1 MKKFI
6 TFILFAGFACS
17 VFSQQTFSSKVDALA
32 FLKESFAKNF
42 IKEPVIVSNNNKAFS
57 YDYII
62 NEEHLVIII
71 KTEGETTDKWVTV
84 PYTDISE
91 YYTLAK
97 NDYFKK
103 VMGLGFKAAFGE
115 SYGVSYGKPYK
126 QYESGTAY
134 TLKAVFPFHFQK
146 DEEKS
151 SVKNAVSI
159 IAQENKAIAKA
170 SKKLSD
176 NIELKSKEDAEKVW
190 ENKQTIIEKKIKGQ
204 LLPPYKMF
212 TSENTEVN
220 IYAYLL
226 EKRQYKTKPSLVITW
241 GNWCPI
247 CLRKIDTLLNKDLA
261 LKYNIILINK
271 QPTTGN
277 LSVLLKNIANHIPDY
292 NKDALLLFDK
302 NNQMKDIDHDG
313 TPFFLWL
320 DTNLK
325 VMSSF
330 EGYNINIQKITEKLE
345 EIK

>member
-1 MKKFI
+1 
-6 TFILFAGFACS
+6 
-17 VFSQQTFSSKVDALA
+17 
-32 FLKESFAKNF
+32 
-42 IKEPVIVSNNNKAFS
+42 
-57 YDYII
+57 
-62 NEEHLVIII
+62 
-71 KTEGETTDKWVTV
+71 
-84 PYTDISE
+84 
-91 YYTLAK
+91 
-97 NDYFKK
+97 
-103 VMGLGFKAAFGE
+103 
-115 SYGVSYGKPYK
+115 
-126 QYESGTAY
+126 
-134 TLKAVFPFHFQK
+134 
-146 DEEKS
+146 
-151 SVKNAVSI
+151 
-159 IAQENKAIAKA
+159 
-170 SKKLSD
+170 
-176 NIELKSKEDAEKVW
+176 
-190 ENKQTIIEKKIKGQ
+190 
-204 LLPPYKMF
+204 MF

-247 CLRKIDTLLNKDLA
+247 CIRKIDTLLNKDLA